1 MAERNELGSAIRAWR
16 ERVAPA
22 EAGLPDGGG
31 RRVPGLRREE
41 LALLAG
47 ISVDYL
53 VRLEQGRSQRPSSQI
68 LAALARALFLDGGER
83 ELLYRSAGVV
93 PPPMGEVPR
102 ELPRGV
108 RVMIDRMDD
117 TPVAVFSAA
126 WDMVESNHLWVQL
139 FGVHD
144 GNSPGRAANLIWQQ
158 FATDTRA
165 GRGPRSTV
173 IRDAAQSDAFE
184 RELVSDLRRAADRYP
199 DDRIVAELVAALRE
213 RSERFTELW
222 LRFETVTHSEVRK
235 TMLHNEL
242 GPITFDC
249 DVLSVNGSD
258 LRVVLYTAATGSPD
272 EAALEI
278 LRDRARR
285 HDAESKSRTPAL

>member
-1 MAERNELGSAIRAWR
+1 
-16 ERVAPA
+16 
-22 EAGLPDGGG
+22 
-31 RRVPGLRREE
+31 
-41 LALLAG
+41 
-47 ISVDYL
+47 
-53 VRLEQGRSQRPSSQI
+53 
-68 LAALARALFLDGGER
+68 
-83 ELLYRSAGVV
+83 
-93 PPPMGEVPR
+93 
-102 ELPRGV
+102 
-108 RVMIDRMDD
+108 
-117 TPVAVFSAA
+117 
-126 WDMVESNHLWVQL
+126 
-139 FGVHD
+139 
-144 GNSPGRAANLIWQQ
+144 
-158 FATDTRA
+158 
-165 GRGPRSTV
+165 
-173 IRDAAQSDAFE
+173 
-184 RELVSDLRRAADRYP
+184 VSDLRRAADRYP